1 MTEPIV
7 NTEEV
12 IENQG
17 AAPEGSAAVTEVNN
31 DIPVDNSAL
40 FKQIEEL
47 TGVKVDNIDQIKER
61 LSYTPPPA
69 TPTEEEEKRKLQE
82 SENKVVEKFLKG
94 GKTAEEYTNYK
105 QVANADARELAIQ
118 SLRLDM
124 AKKEYSESQ
133 IEKTIK
139 AITLEVSQ
147 EEIDEMYEEDKA
159 DYLKQKE
166 VAEKMLKDNGELIKK
181 QAQAN
186 IDFYKNQITDEES
199 EATKIEQHAT
209 NVVGAINGFDKK
221 MSITLGKYDDVDLP
235 PVDFNFSDDVI
246 KNVQSEI
253 VDAVKFE
260 NNFLKQDGSLNLEY
274 FVPILAKAKAFEEA
288 VKTGYLQGRHNQV
301 EFYQSTFGGSKPD
314 LGGGSKPIS
323 NAAVRR
329 GAPQQA

>member
-1 MTEPIV
+1 MSDTV
-7 NTEEV
+7 VTTEEV
-12 IENQG
+12 IENQS
-17 AAPEGSAAVTEVNN
+17 AAPEVGAATTEVNN
-31 DIPVDNSAL
+31 DNPVDNSAL

-47 TGVKVDNIDQIKER
+47 TGVKVDNIDQIKEK

-124 AKKEYSESQ
+124 AKNEYTESQ
-133 IEKTIK
+133 IEK
-139 AITLEVSQ
+139 AIEAFTLSKPQ
-147 EEIDEMYEEDKA
+147 DEIDEMDEDDKA
-159 DYLKQKE
+159 EYLKLKA
-166 VAEKMLKDNGELIKK
+166 VADKNLSEKGEAIKK
-181 QAQAN
+181 QAQAI
-186 IDFYKNQITDEES
+186 IDSYKNQITDEES

-235 PVDFNFSDDVI
+235 SVDFNFSDDVI

-323 NAAVRR
+323 NAAVKR
-329 GAPQQA
+329 GTPQHY